1 MLTTPSLKGHPSK
14 GEELIQKLSFKF
26 PSFGG
31 GLRKKRGGFIHIL
44 KILFTIL
51 KIKKVLFMHSL
62 YRLSLKLVAT
72 ILLTIPSFA
81 VYADITTTS
90 KAAILMDATS
100 GQILYQKDADLSI
113 PPASMSKMMTVY
125 LIFDA
130 LKKGDIKLTDEFIIS
145 ENAWR
150 QEGSRMFTKLGD
162 KVTVENLLRGAIIQS
177 GNDACVALAEGL
189 SGSVEA
195 FVARMNEMGKKI
207 GLTNS
212 SFANPTGLPDVNHY
226 MSVHDLAVV
235 GRELVHQFPEYY
247 KIYSEKQFTWNNIK
261 QGNRNPLLYYFSGAD
276 GIKTGHTEEAG
287 YCLVGSASRDN
298 MRLISVVSG
307 LGSDRERRDESVK
320 ILGYGFAEFK
330 NMMLSGEKNIAN
342 LPVYLGISDTVGV
355 SLDKELNVLVKKT
368 DAQNITAKIEYN
380 TPLIAPVN
388 KGDVVGKVFITIP
401 NQDDAITA
409 NLVAYDSM
417 PKTDFM
423 GRILTSVRY
432 FLFGTP
438 MFDTENNTTKSDE
451 AIEK

>member
-1 MLTTPSLKGHPSK
+1 
-14 GEELIQKLSFKF
+14 
-26 PSFGG
+26 
-31 GLRKKRGGFIHIL
+31 
-44 KILFTIL
+44 
-51 KIKKVLFMHSL
+51 MHSF
-62 YRLSLKLVAT
+62 YRSLFVIIASIVFCIT
-72 ILLTIPSFA
+72 PFVS
-81 VYADITTTS
+81 YADITTTS

-162 KVTVENLLRGAIIQS
+162 KITVENLLRGAIIQS

-189 SGSVEA
+189 SGSLEA

-247 KIYSEKQFTWNNIK
+247 KIYSEKEFTWNNIK

-307 LGSDRERRDESVK
+307 LNSDRERRDESIK

-330 NMMLSGEKNIAN
+330 NMTLDKDKNIAK
-342 LPVYLGISDTVGV
+342 LPVYLGASDVIDV

-368 DAQNITAKIEYN
+368 DAQNITAKIQYN
-380 TPLIAPVN
+380 TPLIAPIQ
-388 KGDVVGKVFITIP
+388 KGDIVGKIFVTVP
-401 NQDDAITA
+401 NQQDTIAT
-409 NLVAYDSM
+409 NLVASDSI
-417 PKTDFM
+417 PKIDFM
-423 GRILTSVRY
+423 GRVWTSLRY
-432 FLFGTP
+432 FLFGSP
-438 MFDTENNTTKSDE
+438 LFDTQNTPVKSDALLE
-451 AIEK
+451 E